1 MRHFA
6 LTAIGED
13 RPGIVSAVTEPLA
26 TLGCNLED
34 SSSSILRGHFAV
46 MLILSAPDETSESAI
61 ADEVRR
67 HTDPLGLVVT
77 VRPLRA
83 GAVTGNIGASHVL
96 SVYGAD
102 RPGIVHGVTK
112 LLAERGVNITELNT
126 RLVGR
131 AEKPIYAMLMEVA
144 VPPDL
149 SAEGLEQDL
158 KDLAQGLAVDVALRP
173 LEADTL

>member
-1 MRHFA
+1 MPHFA

-26 TLGCNLED
+26 RLGCNLED

-46 MLILSAPDETSESAI
+46 MLILSAPETLTSAAI
-61 ADEVRR
+61 AQEVTRY
-67 HTDPLGLVVT
+67 TDPLGLVVT

-83 GAVTGNIGASHVL
+83 EAVTGTAGPSHLL

-102 RPGIVHGVTK
+102 RPGIVHGVTQ
-112 LLAERGVNITELNT
+112 LLADRSINVTELNT

-131 AEKPIYAMLMEVA
+131 ADAPVYAMLMEVEIPDGTA
-144 VPPDL
+144 VSDL
-149 SAEGLEQDL
+149 EADL
-158 KDLAQGLAVDVALRP
+158 RGLAQSLSIDVTLRP
-173 LEADTL
+173 LESEAL